1 MGLMQGSRQH
11 LMAANGNQ
19 ISQYH
24 AGLNS
29 ILPRVSAIAVGR
41 REGITPAYSESDADS
56 RYRYRFSKLFCNSSG
71 AIDFTL
77 IGFAGIP
84 PTMWYGDTSFDATPT
99 DPTMPC
105 SPTRTPL
112 STVA

>member
-29 ILPRVSAIAVGR
+29 ILPRVSVIAIGR
-41 REGITPAYSESDADS
+41 REGITP
-56 RYRYRFSKLFCNSSG
+56 
-71 AIDFTL
+71 
-77 IGFAGIP
+77 
-84 PTMWYGDTSFDATPT
+84 
-99 DPTMPC
+99 
-105 SPTRTPL
+105 
-112 STVA
+112 VQ